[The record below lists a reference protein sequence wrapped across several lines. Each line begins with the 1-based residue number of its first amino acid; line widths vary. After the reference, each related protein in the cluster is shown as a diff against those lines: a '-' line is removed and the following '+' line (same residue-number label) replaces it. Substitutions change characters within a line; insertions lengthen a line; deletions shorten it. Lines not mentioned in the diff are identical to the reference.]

1 MDELTEAAV
10 QLLRRD
16 GRLSFSEI
24 ARQLGTTRAAI
35 TARVTP
41 LLETGGLRILAA
53 VHPRVRGLHSLAHLS
68 FRVAGSTAP
77 LLERMDQLDSPV
89 FISETVG
96 PFAVAAEVHTRDR
109 HELQAAMRL
118 LRGAEGV
125 VDMQVTLYEQV
136 LNSFFLGAEP
146 DSEQHL
152 DDADLA
158 LIAELQ
164 RDGRV
169 GYAELAAASGLSING
184 ARGRVQ
190 RMLDLGIMRIGA
202 VRQRSDTTRNFL
214 FGLGI
219 TLHDAGEAAIELI
232 AKRPGLE
239 FLARAY
245 GRFDLIATAPFA
257 SFDELYELLDTL
269 RALDGVL
276 AVDTWLH
283 ARIRRERY
291 QFAQQRQSRGAIA
304 ESSS

>member
-16 GRLSFSEI
+16 GRLAFSEI

-35 TARVTP
+35 ATRVNP
-41 LLETGGLRILAA
+41 MLESGGLRILAA
-53 VHPRVRGLHSLAHLS
+53 VHPRVLGLHSLAHLS

-77 LLERMDQLDSPV
+77 LLERMAELDSPV

-96 PFAVAAEVHTRDR
+96 PFEVAAEVHTSDR
-109 HELQAAMRL
+109 RELQATMRH
-118 LRGAEGV
+118 LRGAPGV
-125 VDMQVTLYEQV
+125 VDMQLTVYEHV

-146 DSEQHL
+146 DNEQHL

-158 LIAELQ
+158 LVSQLQ
-164 RDGRV
+164 RDGRI

-202 VRQRSDTTRNFL
+202 VRQRSDSTRNFL

-219 TLHDAGEAAIELI
+219 TLHDAGDRVIELI
-232 AKRPGLE
+232 AARPGLE
-239 FLARAY
+239 FFARTY
-245 GRFDLIATAPFA
+245 GRFDLVATVPFA
-257 SFDELYELLDTL
+257 SFDDFQALLDTL
-269 RALDGVL
+269 RSFEGVR

-283 ARIRRERY
+283 ARINQERY
-291 QFAQQRQSRGAIA
+291 QFAQQLPLADARR
-304 ESSS
+304 

>member
-24 ARQLGTTRAAI
+24 ARQLGTTRGAI
-35 TARVTP
+35 TARVVP
-41 LLETGGLRILAA
+41 MLESGGLRILAA
-53 VHPRVRGLHSLAHLS
+53 VHPRVLGLHSLAHLS
-68 FRVAGSTAP
+68 FRVVGSTAP
-77 LLERMDQLDSPV
+77 LLERMGQVRSPV

-96 PFAVAAEVHTRDR
+96 PFEVAAELHNRDR
-109 HELQAAMRL
+109 LELQAAMRM

-125 VDMQVTLYEQV
+125 VDMQLTVYQHV

-146 DSEQHL
+146 DTEQHL

-158 LIAELQ
+158 LISELQ

-202 VRQRSDTTRNFL
+202 VRQRSDSTRNFL

-219 TLHDAGEAAIELI
+219 TIQDDDGAERAIEAI
-232 AKRPGLE
+232 SARPGLE
-239 FLARAY
+239 FFARTY
-245 GRFDLIATAPFA
+245 GRFDLVATVPFA
-257 SFDELYELLDTL
+257 SFDDFHELLDEL
-269 RALDGVL
+269 RALDGVRS
-276 AVDTWLH
+276 VDAWLH
-283 ARIRRERY
+283 ARVRQERY
-291 QFAQQRQSRGAIA
+291 QFAPQMRLAGAWM
-304 ESSS
+304 